1 VATTIYWQARFKEEK
16 RMNNDIERVLYSKDD
31 INRRMDELANQL
43 TAEYKDQRPLIVSV
57 MTGAVLFTVDM
68 IKRMDIMA
76 KLDFIDV
83 SSYYGGT
90 SSTGKVKLVQDLK
103 SDVRGRSILIME
115 DIVDTGHTL
124 KYLIDLLKER
134 GAKSVKVCTLLDKP
148 EGRQVEVKA
157 DYVGFNV
164 PNEFLV
170 GYGLDYQGYY
180 RNLPYVGILKPAVY
194 EKD

>member
-1 VATTIYWQARFKEEK
+1 
-16 RMNNDIERVLYSKDD
+16 MNNDIERVLYSKDD

-43 TAEYKDQRPLIVSV
+43 TAEYKYQRPLIVSV

>member
-1 VATTIYWQARFKEEK
+1 
-16 RMNNDIERVLYSKDD
+16 MNNDIERVLYSEEE
-31 INRRMDELANQL
+31 INRRMNELAKQL
-43 TAEYKDQRPLIVSV
+43 TAEYKEQRPLIISV

-90 SSTGKVKLVQDLK
+90 SSTGEVKLVQDLK
-103 SDVRGRSILIME
+103 SDIRGRSILIME

-124 KYLIDLLKER
+124 KFLIDLLKER

-170 GYGLDYQGYY
+170 GYGLDYKGYY

>member
-1 VATTIYWQARFKEEK
+1 
-16 RMNNDIERVLYSKDD
+16 MNNDIERVLYSEEE
-31 INRRMDELANQL
+31 INHRMDELAEQL
-43 TAEYKDQRPLIVSV
+43 TAEYKGQRPLIISV

-103 SDVRGRSILIME
+103 SDVADRQIIIME

-148 EGRQVEVKA
+148 EGRQVDVKA

-170 GYGLDYQGYY
+170 GYGLDYKGYY

-194 EKD
+194 EED

>member
-1 VATTIYWQARFKEEK
+1 
-16 RMNNDIERVLYSKDD
+16 MNNDIERVLYSKEEL
-31 INRRMDELANQL
+31 NRRMDELAKQL
-43 TAEYKDQRPLIVSV
+43 TAEYRDQRPLIISV

-90 SSTGKVKLVQDLK
+90 SSTGKVKLIQDLK
-103 SDVRGRSILIME
+103 SDVRDRSILIME

-180 RNLPYVGILKPAVY
+180 INLPYVGILKPAVY